1 METQTV
7 DLHRLE
13 LRYADIRVTNGPLV
27 RRLADSISRHGQLE
41 PLLTVTDKK
50 EGLILIDG
58 YQRQAALRYLGKDTA
73 LVLIE
78 DFSED
83 QALFQLL
90 IHRGERHWEA
100 IEEAGLIQELHRR
113 FGHSFSEIGR
123 HIGRD
128 KSYVKRRL
136 DLLESLPEG
145 VLRQV
150 LSGVISIWGASRVL
164 VPLAR
169 ANPADAATLATHLE
183 QEPLSTRQLKSFYEH
198 YRKANRKVRER
209 MLQSPG
215 LFIRSTQAV
224 AGEDEAGPEEKW
236 LRDAGAVCGI
246 LHRLQNQT
254 ERVFYPNQE
263 KKLRRQLLVRA
274 ARARRLTLEL
284 QQKIK
289 EHLHDRANQGTAD
302 QGVGQTG
309 GKPTNDCQTNG
320 GLPQHGEQDTTA
332 NRRETSSG

>member
-27 RRLADSISRHGQLE
+27 RRLADSISHHGQLK
-41 PLLTVTDKK
+41 PLLAVTDKK

-58 YQRQAALRYLGKDTA
+58 YQRLAALRYLSKDTA

-78 DFSED
+78 DFPED

-90 IHRGERHWEA
+90 IHRGDRRWEA

-113 FGHSFSEIGR
+113 FGHSFRDIGQN
-123 HIGRD
+123 IGRD

-136 DLLESLPEG
+136 DLLESLPEN

-169 ANPADAATLATHLE
+169 ANPADATTLAARLE
-183 QEPLSTRQLKSFYEH
+183 QEPLSTRQLRTFYEH

-215 LFIRSTQAV
+215 LFIRSVQATV
-224 AGEDEAGPEEKW
+224 GEKDAGPEEKW

-289 EHLHDRANQGTAD
+289 EHLHDRANQRTVD
-302 QGVGQTG
+302 
-309 GKPTNDCQTNG
+309 
-320 GLPQHGEQDTTA
+320 
-332 NRRETSSG
+332 